1 MHFFLVSGLVG
12 GPPGVRAWV
21 KIRLFW
27 PKMWGIMWGVT
38 TNFNPE
44 DWWTLECARPVL
56 VETVKIPA
64 ARRASRPRF
73 LWRLCPY
80 LRPWWEF
87 LKKSFT
93 GG

>member
-1 MHFFLVSGLVG
+1 
-12 GPPGVRAWV
+12 
-21 KIRLFW
+21 
-27 PKMWGIMWGVT
+27 MWGIMWGVT